1 MMKVVDIDF
10 DKISLDEKSCK
21 TQKNILIYDIP
32 YKTFMDA
39 TPLRIWFEKID
50 RFIKIYDGIRYLVLF
65 DSRRYDV
72 VFDKIRYPVSKKV
85 VLQILLAI
93 FL

>member
-1 MMKVVDIDF
+1 
-10 DKISLDEKSCK
+10 
-21 TQKNILIYDIP
+21 
-32 YKTFMDA
+32 MDA
-39 TPLRIWFEKID
+39 TPLRICFEKID